1 VLQAYLAT
9 VRSFNQGAQLRNYPG
24 SPFII
29 QSLLRV
35 QERDKLKVFEL
46 HPTDMRSLVGNIAQL
61 EAGRQ
66 VAVLHEDGF
75 EGIKKFL
82 PPPSRRALVL
92 CDPSYELKSDYAKV
106 LDMAADSLK
115 RFATGTYAVW
125 YPIIPRPEAHDL
137 PRRLK
142 TMTTKAGKSWLHV
155 ELTVKSN
162 KTSERGG
169 LPASGERFDK
179 EELTAAHR
187 SFAFG
192 SRVCVRSAA
201 TGRTVVVRI
210 NDRGP
215 FAPGRVIDLSQAA
228 AQELGMVGLGI
239 KPVELW
245 QLDEGEEEC
254 PETLVTARKA
264 ESLKKTQQA
273 KAQTQTQTQAR
284 TQVQAK
290 APVRPR
296 VQAKA
301 PASRPNARTA
311 VASRA
316 APAAKPMAKAA
327 APAAASAT
335 AVASAAS
342 SSR

>member
-1 VLQAYLAT
+1 MDRNFRRLHWRWLAMCAIT
-9 VRSFNQGAQLRNYPG
+9 ATLAGCAPAPVAETDAECGALMAGPAGSAGAEAMAEGQTPAAVPSAGKRSSRASRATPPASRSADARPSEPA
-24 SPFII
+24 SPEESADTPSNPDFA
-29 QSLLRV
+29 
-35 QERDKLKVFEL
+35 
-46 HPTDMRSLVGNIAQL
+46 LV
-61 EAGRQ
+61 
-66 VAVLHEDGF
+66 
-75 EGIKKFL
+75 
-82 PPPSRRALVL
+82 PSR
-92 CDPSYELKSDYAKV
+92 DSDQQGLA
-106 LDMAADSLK
+106 S
-115 RFATGTYAVW
+115 W
-125 YPIIPRPEAHDL
+125 YGPGLHG
-137 PRRLK
+137 RL
-142 TMTTKAGKSWLHV
+142 T
-155 ELTVKSN
+155 
-162 KTSERGG
+162 
-169 LPASGERFDK
+169 ASGERFDK

-273 KAQTQTQTQAR
+273 KGQTQTQAR

-301 PASRPNARTA
+301 PAPRPNARTA

-316 APAAKPMAKAA
+316 APAARPVAKAA

>member
-1 VLQAYLAT
+1 MDRNFRRLHWRWLAMCAIT
-9 VRSFNQGAQLRNYPG
+9 ATLAGCAPAPVAESDAESGALIAGSVGAETMAEGQTPAAVPSAGKRSSRASRAAQPASKSADAKPSEPA
-24 SPFII
+24 SPEESAETPSNPDFA
-29 QSLLRV
+29 
-35 QERDKLKVFEL
+35 
-46 HPTDMRSLVGNIAQL
+46 LV
-61 EAGRQ
+61 
-66 VAVLHEDGF
+66 
-75 EGIKKFL
+75 
-82 PPPSRRALVL
+82 PSR
-92 CDPSYELKSDYAKV
+92 DSDQQGLA
-106 LDMAADSLK
+106 S
-115 RFATGTYAVW
+115 W
-125 YPIIPRPEAHDL
+125 YGPGLHG
-137 PRRLK
+137 RL
-142 TMTTKAGKSWLHV
+142 T
-155 ELTVKSN
+155 
-162 KTSERGG
+162 
-169 LPASGERFDK
+169 ASGERFDK

-245 QLDEGEEEC
+245 QLDDGEEEC

-273 KAQTQTQTQAR
+273 KAQAR
-284 TQVQAK
+284 TQVQVK
-290 APVRPR
+290 APARPR

-301 PASRPNARTA
+301 PAPRHNARTA

-316 APAAKPMAKAA
+316 APAAKPVAKAV
-327 APAAASAT
+327 APAAASST
-335 AVASAAS
+335 AVASAAP

>member
-1 VLQAYLAT
+1 MDRNFRRLHWRWLAMCAIT
-9 VRSFNQGAQLRNYPG
+9 ATLAGCAPAPVAEPDAESGALMAGSAGSAGAEALAESQTPAAVPSAGKRGGRASRAAQPASRSADARPSEPAAPEESADTPSNPDFA
-24 SPFII
+24 
-29 QSLLRV
+29 
-35 QERDKLKVFEL
+35 
-46 HPTDMRSLVGNIAQL
+46 LV
-61 EAGRQ
+61 
-66 VAVLHEDGF
+66 
-75 EGIKKFL
+75 
-82 PPPSRRALVL
+82 PSR
-92 CDPSYELKSDYAKV
+92 DSDQQGLA
-106 LDMAADSLK
+106 S
-115 RFATGTYAVW
+115 W
-125 YPIIPRPEAHDL
+125 YGPGLHGR
-137 PRRLK
+137 
-142 TMTTKAGKSWLHV
+142 MT
-155 ELTVKSN
+155 
-162 KTSERGG
+162 
-169 LPASGERFDK
+169 ASGERFDK

-254 PETLVTARKA
+254 PETLVTAKKA

-273 KAQTQTQTQAR
+273 KAQAQAR

-301 PASRPNARTA
+301 PAPRSNARTA

-316 APAAKPMAKAA
+316 APAAKPVAKAA
-327 APAAASAT
+327 APAAVSAT

-342 SSR
+342 SPR

>member
-1 VLQAYLAT
+1 MDRNFRRLHWRWLAMCAIT
-9 VRSFNQGAQLRNYPG
+9 ATLAGCAPAPVAETDAESGALMAGSAGSAGAEAMAEGQTPAAVPSAGKRSSRASRAAPPASRSADARPSEPA
-24 SPFII
+24 SPEESADTPSNPDFA
-29 QSLLRV
+29 
-35 QERDKLKVFEL
+35 
-46 HPTDMRSLVGNIAQL
+46 LV
-61 EAGRQ
+61 
-66 VAVLHEDGF
+66 
-75 EGIKKFL
+75 
-82 PPPSRRALVL
+82 PSR
-92 CDPSYELKSDYAKV
+92 DSDQQGLA
-106 LDMAADSLK
+106 S
-115 RFATGTYAVW
+115 W
-125 YPIIPRPEAHDL
+125 YGPGLHG
-137 PRRLK
+137 RL
-142 TMTTKAGKSWLHV
+142 T
-155 ELTVKSN
+155 
-162 KTSERGG
+162 
-169 LPASGERFDK
+169 ASGERFDK

-273 KAQTQTQTQAR
+273 KGQTQTQAR

-296 VQAKA
+296 VQATA
-301 PASRPNARTA
+301 PAPRPNARTA

-316 APAAKPMAKAA
+316 VPAARPVAKAA

>member
-1 VLQAYLAT
+1 MDRNFRRLHWRWLAMCAIT
-9 VRSFNQGAQLRNYPG
+9 ATLAGCAPAPVAETDAESGALMAGSAGSAGAEAMAEGQTPAAVPSAGKRSSRASRATPPA
-24 SPFII
+24 S
-29 QSLLRV
+29 
-35 QERDKLKVFEL
+35 
-46 HPTDMRSLVGNIAQL
+46 RSADARPSEPASSEESADTPSNPDFALV
-61 EAGRQ
+61 
-66 VAVLHEDGF
+66 
-75 EGIKKFL
+75 
-82 PPPSRRALVL
+82 PSR
-92 CDPSYELKSDYAKV
+92 DSDQQGLA
-106 LDMAADSLK
+106 S
-115 RFATGTYAVW
+115 W
-125 YPIIPRPEAHDL
+125 YGPGLHG
-137 PRRLK
+137 RL
-142 TMTTKAGKSWLHV
+142 T
-155 ELTVKSN
+155 
-162 KTSERGG
+162 
-169 LPASGERFDK
+169 ASGERFDK

-245 QLDEGEEEC
+245 QLDDGEQEC

-264 ESLKKTQQA
+264 KSIEKTQQA
-273 KAQTQTQTQAR
+273 KAQAQTTQAR
-284 TQVQAK
+284 TRVQAK

-301 PASRPNARTA
+301 PAPRPNARTA

-316 APAAKPMAKAA
+316 VPAAKPVAKAA
-327 APAAASAT
+327 APAAASST

-342 SSR
+342 NAR

>member
-1 VLQAYLAT
+1 MD
-9 VRSFNQGAQLRNYPG
+9 RSFRRLHWRWLAMCAITATLAGCAPAPVAETDAESGALMAG
-24 SPFII
+24 SAGSAGAEAMAEGQTPAAVP
-29 QSLLRV
+29 SAG
-35 QERDKLKVFEL
+35 K
-46 HPTDMRSLVGNIAQL
+46 RSSRASRAAQPATRSADARPSEPASPEESANTPSNPDFALV
-61 EAGRQ
+61 
-66 VAVLHEDGF
+66 
-75 EGIKKFL
+75 
-82 PPPSRRALVL
+82 PSR
-92 CDPSYELKSDYAKV
+92 DSDQQGLA
-106 LDMAADSLK
+106 S
-115 RFATGTYAVW
+115 W
-125 YPIIPRPEAHDL
+125 YGPGLHG
-137 PRRLK
+137 RL
-142 TMTTKAGKSWLHV
+142 T
-155 ELTVKSN
+155 
-162 KTSERGG
+162 
-169 LPASGERFDK
+169 ASGERFDK

-273 KAQTQTQTQAR
+273 KAQTQAR

-316 APAAKPMAKAA
+316 APAARPVAKAA

>member
-1 VLQAYLAT
+1 MDRNFRRLHWRWLAMCAIT
-9 VRSFNQGAQLRNYPG
+9 ATLAGCAPAPVAETDAESGALMAGSAGSAGTETMAEGQTPAAVPSAGKRSSRASRATQPASRSADAKPSEPA
-24 SPFII
+24 SPEESADTPSNPDFA
-29 QSLLRV
+29 
-35 QERDKLKVFEL
+35 
-46 HPTDMRSLVGNIAQL
+46 LV
-61 EAGRQ
+61 
-66 VAVLHEDGF
+66 
-75 EGIKKFL
+75 
-82 PPPSRRALVL
+82 PSR
-92 CDPSYELKSDYAKV
+92 DSDQQGLA
-106 LDMAADSLK
+106 S
-115 RFATGTYAVW
+115 W
-125 YPIIPRPEAHDL
+125 YGPGLHG
-137 PRRLK
+137 RL
-142 TMTTKAGKSWLHV
+142 T
-155 ELTVKSN
+155 
-162 KTSERGG
+162 
-169 LPASGERFDK
+169 ASGERFDK

-264 ESLKKTQQA
+264 ESLKKAQQA
-273 KAQTQTQTQAR
+273 KAQTQTQTQVR

-301 PASRPNARTA
+301 PAPRPNTRTA

-316 APAAKPMAKAA
+316 APAAKPVAKAA

>member
-1 VLQAYLAT
+1 MDRGFRRLHWRWLAMCAIT
-9 VRSFNQGAQLRNYPG
+9 ATLAGCAPAPVAQSDAESGALTAGAAAMDEGQTPAAVPSAGKRGGRTSRTAQPASK
-24 SPFII
+24 SPDAKPSESASPEDSTEAPSNPDFA
-29 QSLLRV
+29 
-35 QERDKLKVFEL
+35 
-46 HPTDMRSLVGNIAQL
+46 LV
-61 EAGRQ
+61 
-66 VAVLHEDGF
+66 
-75 EGIKKFL
+75 
-82 PPPSRRALVL
+82 PSR
-92 CDPSYELKSDYAKV
+92 DSDQQGLA
-106 LDMAADSLK
+106 S
-115 RFATGTYAVW
+115 W
-125 YPIIPRPEAHDL
+125 YGPGLHG
-137 PRRLK
+137 RL
-142 TMTTKAGKSWLHV
+142 T
-155 ELTVKSN
+155 
-162 KTSERGG
+162 
-169 LPASGERFDK
+169 ASGERFDK

-316 APAAKPMAKAA
+316 APAAKPVAKAA